1 MNEQTDEDAS
11 AGVKRMM
18 PFNFADWTGR
28 SQEFEPIRAQARMWI
43 GPRKSEEATPSPFGT
58 EATSFDVR
66 PRLHEIATPT
76 LIIVGA
82 LDAICSEKMA
92 RMAHAGIRGS
102 RLVVLPRS
110 GHMGHLEQPEEHAR
124 DIRELLATLAP

>member
-1 MNEQTDEDAS
+1 M
-11 AGVKRMM
+11 V

-28 SQEFEPIRAQARMWI
+28 SKEFEPVRAQARMWI
-43 GPRKSEEATPSPFGT
+43 APRKTEESTPSPFGT
-58 EATSFDVR
+58 KDTSFDVR

-82 LDAICSEKMA
+82 RDPICSEKMA
-92 RMAHAGIRGS
+92 RMAHDGIRGS

-110 GHMGHLEQPEEHAR
+110 GHMAHIERPEEHAR
-124 DIRELLATLAP
+124 AVREFLATLAP